1 MNTLSSPG
9 IGAAFLILFN
19 LLYFVLI
26 MNLVSLF
33 IERIWIGR
41 SQWLILPMIALSVAV
56 FFVHPALF
64 LHIIQ
69 AVTGPFS
76 IQGVLVVTGCGI
88 LSGMVTSSL

>member
-1 MNTLSSPG
+1 MNAISSPG
-9 IGAAFLILFN
+9 ISDALLILFN
-19 LLYFVLI
+19 LVYFVMTMILT
-26 MNLVSLF
+26 SLF
-33 IERIWIGR
+33 VERIWIGR